1 MTKKGHSL
9 NFEWMDSET
18 VQRLL
23 ESIQSANAGTL
34 ARAVIAEAPLLECYG
49 TAVGHAFALTG
60 IVHGHPR
67 IDDGRRVVTSQL
79 FYLDRNLGIAR
90 TMNRWYRLGARD
102 RSGRQ

>member
-1 MTKKGHSL
+1 M
-9 NFEWMDSET
+9 NFHWMDSET
-18 VQRLL
+18 VERLL
-23 ESIQSANAGTL
+23 ESIHSANAGGL
-34 ARAVIAEAPLLECYG
+34 DQAVIAEAPLLECYR

-79 FYLDRNLGIAR
+79 FYLDPNLGIAR

-102 RSGRQ
+102 RSGGQ